1 MTSARIQSKNGQLL
15 YPELPVFVALSAG
28 GGTDGMTL
36 TTTISELTLFTVVS
50 INQGNHY
57 NSSTCRFTCP
67 VAGIYEFGMN
77 FIAGNANDVYRF
89 HFYKNGVAQNPQLRM
104 DTSDTTNLDYETAF
118 VSIYLQCVKGDYV
131 SVYGKSD
138 GGSDKFSNLSYD
150 YFQGRL
156 IG

>member
-1 MTSARIQSKNGQLL
+1 MPRIQSQFGQLL
-15 YPELPVFVALSAG
+15 YPDLPVFVALSNG
-28 GGTDGMTL
+28 GGTNAMALSTSMAEI
-36 TTTISELTLFTVVS
+36 TMFTVVS

-57 NSSTCRFTCP
+57 NNSTCRFTCP

-89 HFYKNGVAQNPQLRM
+89 HFHKNGVAQNPQLRL
-104 DTSDTTNLDYETAF
+104 DTSDSTNLDYETAF
-118 VSIYLQCVKGDYV
+118 ISVYLDCAKGDYV
-131 SVYGKSD
+131 SIYGKSD

>member
-1 MTSARIQSKNGQLL
+1 MRIQSQFGQLL
-15 YPELPVFVALSAG
+15 YPDLPVFVALSAG
-28 GGTDGMTL
+28 GGTNGMALSTVM
-36 TTTISELTLFTVVS
+36 TELTLFTNVPL
-50 INQGNHY
+50 NQGNHY

-67 VAGIYEFGMN
+67 VTGIYEFGMN
-77 FIAGNANDVYRF
+77 FIAGNANDIYRF

-104 DTSDTTNLDYETAF
+104 DTSDSTNLDYETAF
-118 VSIYLQCVKGDYV
+118 ISMYYHCNKGDYW

>member
-1 MTSARIQSKNGQLL
+1 MTAARLQSLGGQLL
-15 YPELPVFVALSAG
+15 YPDLPLFVALSNG

-36 TTTISELTLFTVVS
+36 TTTISELTLFTIVS
-50 INQGNHY
+50 INRGNHY
-57 NSSTCRFTCP
+57 NNSTCRFTCP

-77 FIAGNANDVYRF
+77 FIAGNYNDVYRF

-104 DTSDTTNLDYETAF
+104 DTSDTTNNDYETAF
-118 VSIYLQCVKGDYV
+118 VSVYLDCAKDDYV
-131 SVYGKSD
+131 SIYGKSD
-138 GGSDKFSNLSYD
+138 GGNDKFSNLSYD

>member
-1 MTSARIQSKNGQLL
+1 MSARIQSQFGQLL
-15 YPELPVFVALSAG
+15 YPELPIFVALSNGAG
-28 GGTDGMTL
+28 TNAMAL
-36 TTTISELTLFTVVS
+36 STTMAEITMFTVVS

-57 NSSTCRFTCP
+57 NNSTCRFTCP

-89 HFYKNGVAQNPQLRM
+89 HFYKNGVAQNPQLRL
-104 DTSDTTNLDYETAF
+104 DTSDSTNLDYETAF
-118 VSIYLQCVKGDYV
+118 ISVYLDCAKGDYV
-131 SVYGKSD
+131 SIYGKSD

>member
-1 MTSARIQSKNGQLL
+1 MSARIQSQFGQLL
-15 YPELPVFVALSAG
+15 YPELPVFVALSNGAG
-28 GGTDGMTL
+28 TNAMAL
-36 TTTISELTLFTVVS
+36 STTMAEITMFTVVS

-57 NSSTCRFTCP
+57 NNSTCRFTCP

-89 HFYKNGVAQNPQLRM
+89 HFYKNGVAQNPQLRL
-104 DTSDTTNLDYETAF
+104 DTSDSTNLDYETAF
-118 VSIYLQCVKGDYV
+118 ISVYLDCAKGDYV
-131 SVYGKSD
+131 SIYGKSD

>member
-1 MTSARIQSKNGQLL
+1 MPRIQSQFGQLL
-15 YPELPVFVALSAG
+15 YPDLPVFVALSNG
-28 GGTDGMTL
+28 GGTNAMALSSTMAEI
-36 TTTISELTLFTVVS
+36 TMFTVVS

-57 NSSTCRFTCP
+57 NNSTCRFTCP

-89 HFYKNGVAQNPQLRM
+89 HFYKNGVAQNPQLRL
-104 DTSDTTNLDYETAF
+104 DTSDSTNLDYETAF
-118 VSIYLQCVKGDYV
+118 ISVYLDCAKGDYV
-131 SVYGKSD
+131 SIYGKSD

>member
-1 MTSARIQSKNGQLL
+1 MRIQSQFGQLL
-15 YPELPVFVALSAG
+15 YPDLPVFVALSAG
-28 GGTDGMTL
+28 GGTNGMTL
-36 TTTISELTLFTVVS
+36 SSSMAELTLFTNVPL
-50 INQGNHY
+50 NQGNHY
-57 NSSTCRFTCP
+57 DSSTCRFTAP
-67 VAGIYEFGMN
+67 VTGIYEFGMN

-89 HFYKNGVAQNPQLRM
+89 MFYKNGVAQNPQLRL

-118 VSIYLQCVKGDYV
+118 ITMYYHSNKGDYW
-131 SVYGKSD
+131 SIYGKSD